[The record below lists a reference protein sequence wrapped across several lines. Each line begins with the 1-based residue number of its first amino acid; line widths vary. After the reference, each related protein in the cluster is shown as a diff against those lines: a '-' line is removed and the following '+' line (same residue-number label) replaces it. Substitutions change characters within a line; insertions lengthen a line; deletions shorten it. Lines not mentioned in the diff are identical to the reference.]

1 MTIDGPGW
9 PMPRFPMV
17 GLAGFLNSSV
27 SEAGVPVGG
36 SQQVAYTIAERFRK
50 LGGEFR
56 YKRRVAGVLV
66 ENGRAVGVK
75 LTGGTEVRADE
86 VIWAAD
92 SHSLIFDMLGGRYI
106 DDTIRRMYNEWTPV
120 RPVVHVCIGVA
131 RDMTRE
137 PTRLALELDEPFT
150 VAGEER
156 KWLSVL
162 HHSFDPTMA
171 PAGKAAVEVWY
182 PCRHEHGQELE
193 KERPRYDA
201 GKKRVADLTITAL
214 DRRWPG
220 FRAQVEVV
228 DVPTPATYCGEHEIL
243 DSS

>member
-36 SQQVAYTIAERFRK
+36 SRQVAYTIAERFRK

-131 RDMTRE
+131 RDMSKE
-137 PTRLALELDEPFT
+137 PARLSFELDQPTT

-162 HHSFDPTMA
+162 HLSIDPTMA

-182 PCRHEHGQELE
+182 PCRHEYWQELE
-193 KERPRYDA
+193 KERI
-201 GKKRVADLTITAL
+201 ADLTITAL